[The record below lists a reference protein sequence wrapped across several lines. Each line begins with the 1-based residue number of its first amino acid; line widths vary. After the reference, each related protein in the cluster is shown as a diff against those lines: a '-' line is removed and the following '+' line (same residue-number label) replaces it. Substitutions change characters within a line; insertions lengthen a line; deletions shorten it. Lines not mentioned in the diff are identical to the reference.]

1 MKPKLLS
8 ESINQIVKKAIGG
21 DNKVLGEMVINWN
34 KIVGDEIADA
44 TMPSKIYSAK
54 EKGQQINVLYI
65 NITNGA
71 YGLKIAYQ
79 QEMIIEKIAVYF
91 GYRAINKIR
100 TKIVS

>member
-8 ESINQIVKKAIGG
+8 ESIHKIVKKAIGG
-21 DNKVLGEMVINWN
+21 DDKILGEMVINWH

-44 TMPSKIYSAK
+44 TTPSRIYSAR
-54 EKGQQINVLYI
+54 EKGKQINVLYV

-79 QEMIIEKIAVYF
+79 QEMIVEKIAVYF
-91 GYRAINKIR
+91 GYRAVNKIR